1 MTGNTTERSLRS
13 TAWLIIGVFLVLL
26 AALGWQARKFAIDA
40 SAETLLVKDDRNYLL
55 SQQASQRYEP
65 EEFILVAFKP
75 SGFGIFEEK
84 TRNIIKELSADIEKI
99 ERVKSVR
106 SLLNMPIFIGIDAI
120 SADIEPDQLTWEA
133 RGLNSLE
140 MEKILAN
147 HPLYEGLLVNQQQ
160 TALAM
165 QVVFDTP
172 DEAAELR
179 NKIIDIESYM
189 LERDL
194 TDDEDNQLEQL
205 KKQQE
210 EINKELDETRSQ
222 EIEKIRQLVSRY
234 DGEGEFYLGGN
245 NLLAHQLIEIIRSD
259 LVVFGAAIVIVVA
272 LVLFVLFR
280 RWHWVVLP
288 LAVCAASVVMTLGLL
303 GMFGLK
309 VTVISAN
316 VVALQII
323 LTLAVVIHLI
333 VQYQEL
339 VTAGGARNQESLT
352 LLTVKRKFKPCFYAG
367 LTTAIGFGSLI
378 FSGVQPVISFGW
390 MMVLAMVVTL
400 ITSLVLFP
408 ALLIT
413 LVPYSG
419 KVKQHPRIQKLM
431 SWCAASVSRHPRG
444 IVTLSAVILI
454 AGVVG
459 CFRLSAENS
468 FLNYFSDST
477 DVYRELT
484 FIDQEFGG
492 STPLDLLYRIPSDQS
507 KQDLIIT
514 AEAIQTLQEIQNAL
528 AKQKA
533 IGNITSIVD
542 FARIARVVTGKPL
555 VEYELTAL
563 YHTLEKDLRTDLFS
577 NYFSVEDQE
586 VRISMRIQDATK
598 DLDRAELMESIHRDM
613 AELGLK
619 KDDYQLTNLFVL
631 YQDILARLVN
641 SQFVTLAIVY
651 AAMTVVLLLIFRS
664 LPIALICLVPNL
676 VTTAAIMGGMGLAGI
691 PLDLMT
697 ITIAAVAMGISVDDT
712 IHYVH
717 RYRESAGKAVDAVR
731 ESMLSV
737 GYAMVYTTLIIVI
750 GFSSLVFSDF
760 VPSILFGVLTGI
772 TMLVALLMDLTI
784 LPVLLQRF
792 VKPSAST
799 KQATQSE
806 TLKHE

>member
-1 MTGNTTERSLRS
+1 MTDNAPKRSLRS
-13 TAWLIIGVFLVLL
+13 TACFIIGAFLVLL
-26 AALGWQARKFAIDA
+26 VALGWQARKFAIDA

-75 SGFGIFEEK
+75 SGFGIFDQQ
-84 TRNIIKELSADIEKI
+84 TRNIIKELTANIEEL

-106 SLLNMPIFIGIDAI
+106 SLLNMPIFIGIDTI
-120 SADIEPDQLTWEA
+120 SADIEPENLTWEA
-133 RGLNSLE
+133 RDLSSLE

-165 QVVFDTP
+165 QVLFDTTE
-172 DEAAELR
+172 EAATLR
-179 NKIIDIESYM
+179 SQIIDIESHM
-189 LERDL
+189 LDRDL
-194 TDDEDNQLEQL
+194 TDDEEDELEQL

-210 EINKELDETRSQ
+210 EINEILDEKRSE
-222 EIEKIRQLVSRY
+222 EIEQIRQLVSRY
-234 DGEGEFYLGGN
+234 DDKGEFYLGGN

-272 LVLFVLFR
+272 LVLFLLFR
-280 RWHWVVLP
+280 RWHWVVVP

-339 VTAGGARNQESLT
+339 VSEGVHKDQQSLAWE
-352 LLTVKRKFKPCFYAG
+352 TVKRKFKPCFYAG

-390 MMVLAMVVTL
+390 MMVLAMIVTL

-408 ALLIT
+408 ALLVT

-419 KVKQHPRIQKLM
+419 EVKQHPRIQQLM
-431 SWCAASVSRHPRG
+431 SWCAATVNRRQG
-444 IVTLSAVILI
+444 AIVALSAVILI
-454 AGVVG
+454 AGIVG

-492 STPLDLLYRIPSDQS
+492 STPLDLLYRIPQEQR
-507 KQDLIIT
+507 KPDLIIS
-514 AEAIQTLQEIQNAL
+514 ADAIQTLQDIQNAL
-528 AKQKA
+528 TEQKA
-533 IGNITSIVD
+533 IGNITSVVD

-577 NYFSVEDQE
+577 NYFSMEDQE

-613 AELGLK
+613 EELGID

-651 AAMTVVLLLIFRS
+651 AAMTLVLLLIFRS

-676 VTTAAIMGGMGLAGI
+676 LTTAAVMGGMGLAGI

-717 RYRESAGKAVDAVR
+717 RYRQSTGSAPDAVR

-737 GYAMVYTTLIIVI
+737 GHAMVYTTLIIVI
-750 GFSSLVFSDF
+750 GFSSLVFSEF

-784 LPVLLQRF
+784 LPVLLQRYI
-792 VKPSAST
+792 KPSSLA
-799 KQATQSE
+799 
-806 TLKHE
+806 